1 MYVKSVKRLKEKMNE
16 TNWKRHTTA
25 CKGKENKKRKI
36 EYGNQKMTKYFKT
49 ETARIGVDAGVIVDV
64 SRENSD
70 VCEVENVGDI
80 VVLGAKKNYDGEVS
94 IHVNKTAD
102 DWTNTAV
109 ESNVSSSKCFECE
122 KNRVSWY

>member
-1 MYVKSVKRLKEKMNE
+1 MEGDTIEKVVIMDPKEINQEDVCEVCQKIKGKINE

-49 ETARIGVDAGVIVDV
+49 ETARIGVDAGVIVD

-80 VVLGAKKNYDGEVS
+80 VVLGAKKIMMV
-94 IHVNKTAD
+94 K
-102 DWTNTAV
+102 
-109 ESNVSSSKCFECE
+109 
-122 KNRVSWY
+122 

>member
-1 MYVKSVKRLKEKMNE
+1 MDPKEINQEDVLCEVCQKIKGQMNE
-16 TNWKRHTTA
+16 TNWKGHKTA
-25 CKGKENKKRKI
+25 CKDKVNKKRKI

-80 VVLGAKKNYDGEVS
+80 VVLGAKKNMMM
-94 IHVNKTAD
+94 K
-102 DWTNTAV
+102 
-109 ESNVSSSKCFECE
+109 
-122 KNRVSWY
+122 